1 MRLKYSRLAIR
12 DLADIYD
19 YTERYFGYRQADK
32 YLDGFTETDKVLQL
46 HPTIGKVFD
55 EEKLENVRR
64 FPCGS
69 HQIYYMIVN
78 DEILIGRVLHKTM
91 DADEIL
97 DLSDFQ

>member
-12 DLADIYD
+12 DLADVYE

-32 YLDGFTETDKVLQL
+32 YLDGFVETDKVLST

-55 EEKLENVRR
+55 AEKLENVRR
-64 FPCGS
+64 FPSGS
-69 HQIYYMIVN
+69 HQTYYMIID
-78 DEILIGRVLHKTM
+78 DEFLIGRILHKSM
-91 DADEIL
+91 DADDIL